1 MNKKMRFLSMFLCL
15 VACLLGGCVNQ
26 HPEGSK
32 DKVQDLRQ
40 VTKIKNPKVIATSM
54 ATVYILEKLNVDLI
68 GVPDSKVDK
77 LPDRYKGKPT
87 VGMAMA
93 PEIEKIETMNPDWI
107 FSPVSLV
114 SDLEPKYGNAGLRF
128 GFLNLNNIPG
138 LYKSIEDMGVILD
151 REKEAKALID
161 EYQAFMKD
169 YKEKHKNM
177 KKKQV
182 LVLMGLP
189 GSYVVATD
197 KSYVGSLVEL
207 AGGENIYKSDKDQF
221 INVTTED
228 MLKKNPEI
236 ILRTAHALPD
246 EVKEMFFKEFKTNQ
260 IWSKF
265 DAVKNDKV
273 YDLDY
278 KKFGMSAKFT
288 YPKALQDLGKIFE
301 TGGDK

>member
-114 SDLEPKYGNAGLRF
+114 SDLEPKYENAGLRF

-138 LYKSIEDMGVILD
+138 MYKSIEDMGVILD

-177 KKKQV
+177 KKKKV

>member
-1 MNKKMRFLSMFLCL
+1 MNKNIKFLSMVLCL
-15 VACLLGGCVNQ
+15 VACLLAGCVNQ
-26 HPEGSK
+26 HPEGEK
-32 DKVQDLRQ
+32 NKVQELKQ
-40 VTKIKNPKVIATSM
+40 VTKIKNPRVIATSM
-54 ATVYILEKLNVDLI
+54 ATVYIMERLNVDLV
-68 GVPDSKVDK
+68 GVPNSKVDK
-77 LPDRYKGKPT
+77 LPKRYEGKPKI
-87 VGMAMA
+87 GMAMA
-93 PEIEKIETMNPDWI
+93 PDLEKIKTLNPDWI

-114 SDLEPKYGNAGLRF
+114 SDLEPKYENAGLRF

-138 LYKSIEDMGVILD
+138 MYKSIEDLGVILD
-151 REKEAKALID
+151 REKEARVLVD
-161 EYQAFMKD
+161 EYQKFMKD
-169 YKEKHKNM
+169 YKSKHKNM
-177 KKKQV
+177 KKKKV

-207 AGGENIYKSDKDQF
+207 AGGDNIYKSNKDQF
-221 INVTTED
+221 INITTED

-246 EVKEMFFKEFKTNQ
+246 QVRKMFFKEFKSNQ

-265 DAVKNDKV
+265 DAVKNNKV

-288 YPKALQDLGKIFE
+288 YPQALDDLGKIFDV
-301 TGGDK
+301 GGDR

>member
-114 SDLEPKYGNAGLRF
+114 SDLEPKYENAGLRF

-138 LYKSIEDMGVILD
+138 MYKSIEDMGVILD

-169 YKEKHKNM
+169 YKEKHKNT
-177 KKKQV
+177 KKKKV

>member
-114 SDLEPKYGNAGLRF
+114 SDLEPKYENAGLRF

-138 LYKSIEDMGVILD
+138 MYKSIEDMGVILD

-177 KKKQV
+177 KKKKV

-246 EVKEMFFKEFKTNQ
+246 EVREMFFKEFKTNQ

>member
-40 VTKIKNPKVIATSM
+40 VTKIKNPRVIATSM

-93 PEIEKIETMNPDWI
+93 PDIEKIKTMNPDWI

-114 SDLEPKYGNAGLRF
+114 SDLEPKYENAGLRF

-138 LYKSIEDMGVILD
+138 MYKSIEDMGVILD

-169 YKEKHKNM
+169 YKKKHKNM
-177 KKKQV
+177 KKKKV

-221 INVTTED
+221 INITTED

>member
-40 VTKIKNPKVIATSM
+40 VTKIKNPRVIATSM

-93 PEIEKIETMNPDWI
+93 PDIEKIKTMNPDWI

-114 SDLEPKYGNAGLRF
+114 SDLEPKYENAGLRF

-138 LYKSIEDMGVILD
+138 MYKSIEDMGVILD

-169 YKEKHKNM
+169 YKKKHKNM
-177 KKKQV
+177 KKKKV

-301 TGGDK
+301 AGGDK